1 MHVHTSHVL
10 AHAKRP
16 TPNPTRLPASP
27 APASL
32 LAVGVSETLHISRH
46 PALDS
51 RHYSPMSVPID
62 VEGFFGSRGPL
73 AAALEGYE
81 ERAEQAGMAAA
92 VRDTLRD
99 GGRLLVEAGTGV
111 GKSFAYLVP
120 ALACA
125 LERGKPVVVATHTI
139 SLQEQLIGKDL
150 PFLERLFPEMF
161 VAVLAKGRSNYL
173 CRRRLDLA
181 LENTSTLFETR
192 ESEELRR
199 LARWAQET
207 ADGSLADLPEA
218 PDEDVW
224 RQVCSEATACLG
236 RKCPRTGSCFVWKAR
251 RVMAGAQLVVANHAL
266 LLADLSL
273 RMAGSRLLPDFEDL
287 VVDEAHDLER
297 AADDWL
303 GVEISSTAVQRFL
316 SSLLAPKG
324 GKGLLAG
331 VGLKGLARAVG
342 EARQAADAF
351 FRGVEAWA
359 AGGDAPRNLRV
370 LETEFVPDPLS
381 GPLRAL
387 GAALSTTAI
396 PGADE
401 SLQAEVAARGR
412 RAEELAGDLRSILE
426 LSRSGWATWVERGE
440 RGGRGSARLRAAPVR
455 AGDVLGPELFG
466 RMRAAV
472 LTSATLAVGKENPFR
487 HIADR
492 LGLDDP
498 ATARFGSPFDFERQ
512 ARLIVPR
519 SMPDPR
525 DEAYPEAVASAVKR
539 YVARTEGRAFVLF
552 TSYGLLARVRELAG
566 GDLEALGYTLLFQV
580 GTLSRAEMLARFR
593 GEERAVLFGV
603 ASFWEGVDVRGE
615 ALSNVIITR
624 LPFPVPDHPL
634 VEARLERIREDGGN
648 PFREFSVPEAV
659 IRFKQ
664 GFGRLIRSKTDT
676 GIVVV
681 LDRRLLEMPYGRTFL
696 ESLPPIHVTEEE

>member
-1 MHVHTSHVL
+1 M
-10 AHAKRP
+10 P
-16 TPNPTRLPASP
+16 
-27 APASL
+27 
-32 LAVGVSETLHISRH
+32 
-46 PALDS
+46 D
-51 RHYSPMSVPID
+51 PID
-62 VEGFFGSRGPL
+62 VEAFFGPRGPL
-73 AAALEGYE
+73 AAALDGYE
-81 ERAEQAGMAAA
+81 ERTEQAGMAAA
-92 VRDTLRD
+92 VRDTFRD

-120 ALACA
+120 ALECA
-125 LERGKPVVVATHTI
+125 LERKKPVVVATHTI

-150 PFLERLFPEMF
+150 PFLARVFPREF

-173 CRRRLDLA
+173 CKRRLDLA
-181 LENTSTLFETR
+181 LEMTPSLFETR
-192 ESEELRR
+192 ESQGLKR
-199 LARWAQET
+199 LAKWAQDST
-207 ADGSLADLPEA
+207 DGSLADLPEA
-218 PDEDVW
+218 PDGEVW
-224 RQVCSEATACLG
+224 RQVCSEANACLG
-236 RKCPRTGSCFVWKAR
+236 RKCPRTGSCFVTKAR
-251 RVMAGAQLVVANHAL
+251 RRMVGAQLIVANHAL

-273 RMAGSRLLPDFEDL
+273 RMEGSRLLPDFEDL

-297 AADDWL
+297 AADEWL
-303 GVEISSTAVQRFL
+303 GIEVSSGGVHRFL
-316 SSLLAPKG
+316 SALLHPKG

-331 VGLKGLARAVG
+331 ARLRGLARGVG
-342 EARQAADAF
+342 EARVAADAF
-351 FRGVEAWA
+351 FLGVEGW
-359 AGGDAPRNLRV
+359 AGGADAPRNLRIHAA
-370 LETEFVPDPLS
+370 EFVPDPLS
-381 GPLRAL
+381 ESLRGLASAL
-387 GAALSTTAI
+387 ATAVI

-401 SLQAEVAARGR
+401 SMQAEVAARAR
-412 RAEELAGDLRSILE
+412 RATELADDVRTILE
-426 LSRSGWATWVERGE
+426 LKRPGWAYWVERGE

-455 AGDVLGPELFG
+455 AGDILGPELFG
-466 RMRAAV
+466 RARAAV
-472 LTSATLAVGKENPFR
+472 LTSATLAVGRDEPFR
-487 HIADR
+487 YLADR
-492 LGLDDP
+492 LGLTDA

-512 ARLIVPR
+512 ARLIVPP

-566 GDLEALGYTLLFQV
+566 SDLEAQGYALLVQ
-580 GTLSRAEMLARFR
+580 GEGLSRADMLARFR
-593 GEERAVLFGV
+593 EADRAVLFGV

-624 LPFPVPDHPL
+624 LPFAVPDHPL

-648 PFREFSVPEAV
+648 PFRDYTVPEAV

-696 ESLPPIHVTEEE
+696 ESLPPIPVSEEE